1 MLHSCA
7 PWTVPFPEL
16 GTRSPDFSVLM
27 CVEVELGM
35 TVTLERLITDYR

>member
-1 MLHSCA
+1 MLHSGA
-7 PWTVPFPEL
+7 PWTVPLPEL

-35 TVTLERLITDYR
+35 TVNAI